1 MASENNGGAS
11 VSPNDAIEGKKP
23 VAVGIGASA
32 GGVRALQVFFE
43 ALPDDPGAAF
53 VVVVHLDPQSHSELS
68 SILATKTKM
77 PVVQVGETRE
87 LQANHVYVIA
97 PGRRLRITDR
107 DISSAEF
114 AEPRGQR
121 APIDLFFRSLAQ
133 QHGDGFAVV
142 MTGAGSDGAVG
153 VKEVKAAGGIIL
165 VQDPDSAEYPSMP
178 RAAIATGVADLVL
191 SLPELAMTLVD
202 LIRQKDIGPDAD
214 IQNFDEELVRR
225 ILAHVRART
234 GHDFTQYKRSTI
246 LRRIARRM
254 QVNKT
259 DRADDYFA
267 YLHDHSEEA
276 QALVGDL
283 LISVTTFFRDRDVF
297 EALKAQVIPKLFTSK
312 DSNDQIRVWVPG
324 CATGEEAYTI
334 AILLVEEASRLD
346 FRPSLQ
352 IFASDLD
359 VRALTFARE
368 GTYPAAIEADVAE
381 EQLRRYFTHEGDV
394 YRVRRELRDII
405 VFANHSVLKDPPF
418 SHIDLIS
425 CRNLLIYLDRDVQTQ
440 VCGTFH
446 YALNPGGY
454 LLLGN
459 SESADSPPGL
469 FRVLDRKSRIYQTT
483 AQQGD
488 KPRLLPRLLSGPG
501 MLPDQLPHSV
511 GGFGTGRSVITEAA
525 LHRQSLEKIAP
536 PSILVDR
543 MHRVIHLSDHAGR
556 YFQPSGGVLSGDA
569 IDLVR
574 PELRLEL
581 RSALH
586 RAFERRQPTLTLP
599 IPVRFN
605 GKPHRVHLQVR
616 PVVQS
621 VGQDQEIDP
630 RNAVVLFLEGEEIEP
645 GSTSSGQPAAG
656 TDEVQRL
663 REELQLTHARLR
675 STLEES
681 EAANEELRAANEELQ
696 SINEEHRSTAEEL
709 ETSKEELQSINEEL
723 QTVNSELKSK
733 LETISR
739 AHSDLQNLMAATDI
753 GTLFLDTSLRIKRF
767 TDPVTLL
774 FRITPH
780 DEGRSVMDFA
790 HQLEYPDLDKDAHTV
805 LSRLIPIRREI
816 HSQNNRWFDIRM
828 RPYRTVDDKID
839 GIVITFLD
847 ITERRQV
854 EETLREREYQLSQQK
869 RLVELSHDP
878 IFVWDFDGGILEWN
892 RGCEELY
899 GYTREEAFGQRK
911 ERLLATTGDG
921 FSFADV
927 KAKLLEDGHWSGELR
942 QRTKGGDL
950 LTVESRIQLE
960 SFEGRR
966 LVLET
971 ARDITEHK
979 AWEQRQNFLL
989 RELTHRVK
997 NTMAVV
1003 QSIVHQTVR
1012 SQSSSGDFEA
1022 VIDGRLLALAG
1033 AHDLLVESNWRG
1045 ADLAALARRQLAPYG
1060 LESGRFTIEGQPVSL
1075 SPEVAANF
1083 GLVLH
1088 ELATNAAKYGSLSVP
1103 NGKVELSWKLRTHS
1117 SQRTLVFSWQEQEGP
1132 PVTPPG
1138 ATGFG
1143 SILIE
1148 SAIPYATVTREFRPD
1163 GLLCTIELPLSV
1175 NSEDETS
1182 AALPRG

>member
-1 MASENNGGAS
+1 MANENDGGAS
-11 VSPNDAIEGKKP
+11 VAASKANGGKKP
-23 VAVGIGASA
+23 VVVGIGASA
-32 GGVRALQVFFE
+32 GGVRTLQTFFE
-43 ALPDDPGAAF
+43 SLPDDPGAAF

-68 SILATKTKM
+68 NILGAKTKM
-77 PVVQVGETRE
+77 PVVQVGETQE

-121 APIDLFFRSLAQ
+121 APIDLFFRSLAEQ
-133 QHGDGFAVV
+133 YGDGFAVV
-142 MTGAGSDGAVG
+142 LTGAGSDGAVG
-153 VKEVKAAGGIIL
+153 VREVKEAGGIIL
-165 VQDPDSAEYPSMP
+165 VQDPASAEYPSMP
-178 RAAIATGVADLVL
+178 RAAIATGIADFV
-191 SLPELAMTLVD
+191 SPVPELAATLVD
-202 LIRQKDIGPDAD
+202 LIRQKDSGQDVD
-214 IQNFDEELVRR
+214 VQNFDEELVRR
-225 ILAHVRART
+225 ILAHVRVRT
-234 GHDFTQYKRSTI
+234 GHDFSQYKRTTI

-259 DRADDYFA
+259 DRVEDYYAF
-267 YLHDHSEEA
+267 LRDHAEEA

-297 EALKAQVIPKLFTSK
+297 DALKTQVIPQLFASK
-312 DSNDQIRVWVPG
+312 QTDDQIRVWVPG

-334 AILLVEEASRLD
+334 AILLVDEASRRD
-346 FRPSLQ
+346 FRPSIQ
-352 IFASDLD
+352 IFASDIDL
-359 VRALTFARE
+359 RALAFARE
-368 GTYPAAIEADVAE
+368 GTYPVAIEADVGE
-381 EQLRRYFTHEGDV
+381 EQLRRYFTHDGDI

-405 VFANHSVLKDPPF
+405 VFASHSVLKDPPF

-425 CRNLLIYLDRDVQTQ
+425 CRNLLIYLDRDVQAQ
-440 VCGTFH
+440 VCSTFH

-454 LLLGN
+454 LLLGA

-469 FRVLDRKSRIYQTT
+469 FRVIDRKNRIYQST
-483 AQQGD
+483 AQHGD
-488 KPRLLPRLLSGPG
+488 KPRLLPRLLAGPG
-501 MLPDQLPHSV
+501 LLPDPVLHSV
-511 GGFGTGRSVITEAA
+511 GGLGGGRSIISEAA
-525 LHRQSLEKIAP
+525 LHRQALERVAP

-599 IPVRFN
+599 IPVQFN

-616 PVVQS
+616 PVVQY
-621 VGQDQEIDP
+621 DEELDP
-630 RNAVVLFLEGEEIEP
+630 RNAVVLFLEGEEIESS
-645 GSTSSGQPAAG
+645 STSSGQAAG

-663 REELQLTHARLR
+663 RDELQLTHARLR
-675 STLEES
+675 TTLEES

-753 GTLFLDTSLRIKRF
+753 GTLFLDSSLRIKRF
-767 TDPVTLL
+767 TVPVTLL
-774 FRITPH
+774 FRITPN

-790 HQLEYPDLDKDAHTV
+790 HQLEYPDLGQDAQTV
-805 LSRLIPIRREI
+805 LTRLIPIRREI

-839 GIVITFLD
+839 GVVITFLD

-854 EETLREREYQLSQQK
+854 EETLREREHQLRQQK

-899 GYTREEAFGQRK
+899 GFTRDEALGQRK
-911 ERLLATTGDG
+911 EQLLSTAGDG

-927 KAKLLEDGHWSGELR
+927 KAKLLEDDGNWSGELH
-942 QRTKGGDL
+942 QRTKSGDL
-950 LTVESRIQLE
+950 LTVESRLQLE

-979 AWEQRQNFLL
+979 AWEQHQSLLL
-989 RELTHRVK
+989 RELTHRVR

-1003 QSIVHQTVR
+1003 QSIIHQTLR
-1012 SQSSSGDFEA
+1012 SQSSGADFEA
-1022 VIDGRLLALAG
+1022 VIDGRLLALAS
-1033 AHDLLVESNWRG
+1033 AHELLAESNWRG
-1045 ADLAALARRQLAPYG
+1045 ADLAALARHQLAPYG
-1060 LESGRFTIEGQPVSL
+1060 LDSGHFTIEGQPVSL

-1088 ELATNAAKYGSLSVP
+1088 ELATNAAKYGSLSIP
-1103 NGKVELSWKLRTHS
+1103 NGKIHIDWEFRGQPP
-1117 SQRTLVFSWQEQEGP
+1117 QRTLVFGWREKEGP
-1132 PVTPPG
+1132 PVTPPE
-1138 ATGFG
+1138 AAGFG

-1148 SAIPYATVTREFRPD
+1148 NAIPNATVTREFCPD
-1163 GLLCTIELPLSV
+1163 GLLCTIELPLPE
-1175 NSEDETS
+1175 NSEHGTS